1 MNSSTSQRFG
11 VLSICAAFTLGSIA
25 TVGLW
30 IGWTLWSPK
39 PTSSESVTHD
49 GSVNSEVSKPSEVEE
64 SESPTPVQVESLAS
78 TLEEISQ
85 VESEFSRNLALYKF
99 ALEANE
105 DELLDLVDLT
115 SSLPVRFRFEPQRIF
130 VQRLFEINPEL
141 TLSRA
146 DSFHTALV
154 QWIFRQWAQT
164 NLDDA
169 IARAKKLQGETRE
182 AATLGILS
190 HDPDISAEQQAEIS
204 RELGEEELSS
214 GFSLGHQISE
224 IQRDPEKAWNEALGD
239 GTYDSDQL
247 RVLVISAVSWVRQ
260 SGLDVVDEISAT
272 LENAQVR
279 VQVLGSVLATAM
291 QFTEPEVVFAKAL
304 ELEGDPENLLL
315 RFVVERW
322 SSSSPESALD
332 AMSEVESHSLRKQLQ
347 QVVVRNWAH
356 TDPRSI
362 LEELDLIPTDLRAR
376 TQENALKTIARSS
389 PEEAIA
395 LTLDLETSANKMT
408 LLSEIASIWAEQNP
422 DAALA
427 WALDNQEISF
437 SPSELVSSV
446 VTGWSRRDPSAA
458 LNWILTEGDW
468 LEFRSYTISD
478 ILRNLADVDPEIA
491 LQRALA
497 QPVEPDRLG
506 LEHQVISHI
515 AQNDFQLAKAML
527 QRTRE
532 GINRVNSYAA
542 VGIAMVSAS
551 HGKEALDLARDLVD
565 ADRTSYVSTIL
576 SQWIGRDAHDLV
588 DTLSQISDPEI
599 QSSAAAKLIAKD
611 DVTGILSED
620 QVEHV
625 SKYLVK

>member
-1 MNSSTSQRFG
+1 MNSSSSQRFG

-39 PTSSESVTHD
+39 PTNPESVSNEA
-49 GSVNSEVSKPSEVEE
+49 SVNSKASKPSEVEE
-64 SESPTPVQVESLAS
+64 SESPTPVQAKSLAA
-78 TLEEISQ
+78 TLEEITQ

-99 ALEANE
+99 ALEVSE
-105 DELLDLVDLT
+105 DELLDLVDLS
-115 SSLPVRFRFEPQRIF
+115 SSLPARFRFEPQRIF
-130 VQRLFEINPEL
+130 VQRLFEVNPEL

-146 DSFHTALV
+146 ENFHTALV
-154 QWIFRQWAQT
+154 QSIFRQWAQT
-164 NLDDA
+164 DLDDA
-169 IARAKKLQGETRE
+169 IARAKNLQGETRE
-182 AATLGILS
+182 AATIGILS
-190 HDPDISAEQQAEIS
+190 HKPEISAEEQAEIS

-214 GFSLGHQISE
+214 GFALSQQISQ
-224 IQRDPEKAWNEALGD
+224 IQRDPEKAWSEALGD

-247 RVLVISAVSWVRQ
+247 RILVITAVSWVRQ
-260 SGLDVVDEISAT
+260 SGLGVVEEISAS
-272 LENAQVR
+272 LEEVQVR

-304 ELEGDPENLLL
+304 ELESDPENLLL

-322 SSSSPESALD
+322 SSSSPESALL

-362 LEELDLIPTDLRAR
+362 LGELDLIPTDLRAR

-389 PEEAIA
+389 PEEAIS
-395 LTLDLETSANKMT
+395 LTLDLETSGNKLT
-408 LLSEIASIWAEQNP
+408 LISEIASIWAEQDP

-427 WALDNQEISF
+427 WALANQEISF
-437 SPSELVSSV
+437 DPSELVSSV
-446 VTGWSRRDPSAA
+446 VTGWSLRDPSAA
-458 LNWILTEGDW
+458 LDWILTEGEW
-468 LEFRSYTISD
+468 LEFRSYTIAD
-478 ILRNLADVDPEIA
+478 ILRNLSDVDPEIA
-491 LQRALA
+491 LQRALE
-497 QPVEPDRLG
+497 QPIEPDRLG

-515 AQNDFQLAKAML
+515 AQNDFRLAKAML

-532 GINRVNSYAA
+532 GQTRVNSYAA

-551 HGKEALDLARDLVD
+551 HGKEALDLAHDLVD
-565 ADRTSYVSTIL
+565 TDRASYVSTIL
-576 SQWIGRDAHDLV
+576 SQWIEKDAHELV

-599 QSSAAAKLIAKD
+599 QSSAATKLIAKD

-625 SKYLVK
+625 SKYLVE